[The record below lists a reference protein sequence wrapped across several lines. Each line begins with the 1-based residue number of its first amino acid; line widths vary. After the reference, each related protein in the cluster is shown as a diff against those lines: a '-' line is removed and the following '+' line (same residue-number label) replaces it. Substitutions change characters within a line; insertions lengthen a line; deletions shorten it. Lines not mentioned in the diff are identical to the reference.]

1 KDVSITSD
9 PVRNLRVVVATIL
22 AVSLLAACGGGNDGD
37 SSGDGAAASE
47 EGTGDGGSIGDPCGL
62 LTNEEITAATDLP
75 VIGSQHRPPS
85 AGDSPFDTCDW
96 ELDGGN
102 FETLRLSISPADQ
115 AREYFDAGKTDPV
128 PIPDLGDEAYWEE
141 HLTNINV
148 IEGNFSFSIQPLLQE
163 GKDRRA
169 AAEALARN
177 VLANAS

>member
-1 KDVSITSD
+1 MKITSD
-9 PVRNLRVVVATIL
+9 WFRCLRVGAATVAV
-22 AVSLLAACGGGNDGD
+22 AALAACGGSDSSEFSGGGGSADGD
-37 SSGDGAAASE
+37 PGGPVAT
-47 EGTGDGGSIGDPCGL
+47 TGDACGL

-85 AGDSPFDTCDW
+85 IGDSPFNTCDW

-128 PIPDLGDEAYWEE
+128 PVPDIGDEAYWEE
-141 HLTNINV
+141 HLTNLNV
-148 IEGNFSFSIQPLLQE
+148 IQGDFSFSLQPLLQP